1 MAKAEEAQGSGFD
14 TIKLA
19 VAVGLLVVGVLGFYW
34 YADES
39 LLFRVLGLLAVALVA
54 IGIVFTT
61 ALGQSLAGFLKES
74 RTEVRKMV
82 WPTRAEATQ
91 TTLIVIVVVILVGI
105 FLWLLDMLLA
115 WGVRMFIGTG
125 G

>member
-1 MAKAEEAQGSGFD
+1 MAKSDDLQTSGFD

-19 VAVGLLVVGVLGFYW
+19 FAVGLLVLGVFGFYW
-34 YADES
+34 FVDES
-39 LLFRVLGLLAVALVA
+39 LLFRVLGLVAVALVA
-54 IGIVFTT
+54 AGIVFTT
-61 ALGQSLAGFLKES
+61 ALGQSLAAFLGDS

-115 WGVRMFIGTG
+115 WGVRGFIGTG

>member
-1 MAKAEEAQGSGFD
+1 MAKAEDVEGSGFD

-19 VAVGLLVVGVLGFYW
+19 VAVGLLVLGVLGFYW
-34 YADES
+34 YADAS
-39 LLFRVLGLLAVALVA
+39 LLYRVLGLLAVALVA
-54 IGIVFTT
+54 VGIVFTT
-61 ALGQSLAGFLKES
+61 ALGQSLAGFLQES
-74 RTEVRKMV
+74 HTEVRKMV

-105 FLWLLDMLLA
+105 FLWLLDMFLA

>member
-1 MAKAEEAQGSGFD
+1 MAKSDDVQTSGFD

-19 VAVGLLVVGVLGFYW
+19 VAVGLLVLGVFGFYW
-34 YADES
+34 FVDES
-39 LLFRVLGLLAVALVA
+39 LLFRVLGLVA
-54 IGIVFTT
+54 IAIVAAGIVFTT
-61 ALGQSLAGFLKES
+61 ALGQSLAGFLSES

-91 TTLIVIVVVILVGI
+91 TTLIVLVVVILVAI

-115 WGVRMFIGTG
+115 WGVRGFIGTG

>member
-1 MAKAEEAQGSGFD
+1 MAKAEETQGSGFD